1 MKKIK
6 KKTCQT
12 ILNIIPWD
20 TGQKIERCA
29 LDVNTKVKK
38 KNWNFQRFTILQV
51 YNIGLQYYRFII

>member
-38 KNWNFQRFTILQV
+38 KIGISR
-51 YNIGLQYYRFII
+51 GLQYYRFII